1 MSEQRLRIAIQ
12 KSGRLSDGSF
22 DLLKSCG
29 LTVSRGRDKLYGR
42 VQELPIDVLLLRDD
56 DIPAFVADDACDIG
70 IVGQN
75 VFEEERLNETHDAPA
90 QEVMRLGFA
99 HCRLMLAA
107 PKEWTFNGASMLDG
121 KRIATSYPALTRV
134 WLEREGV
141 NARAVT
147 MKGSVEV
154 APRLKIADAVCDIV
168 STGATLDADE
178 RTRRRGIDR
187 MGEAG
192 IPVSVGIREPEAR
205 RAMAGFLSRVE
216 KARPFVTL
224 KLALSLDGCIAMAD
238 GSSQW
243 ITGDRARAHAHLER
257 ARSDAIL
264 VGAGTAKAD
273 RPTLDVRTDGLT
285 DRSPQPV
292 ILGNDPEMPAHWLE
306 ISEPAAIADLA
317 DINWLLVE
325 GGAQTAASFLQAGM
339 VDRLLLY
346 RAPIIIGG
354 GLSGI
359 GDIGLEK
366 LADAHGQ
373 WRRTDLRPLGQ
384 DVLEIYERAA

>member
-75 VFEEERLNETHDAPA
+75 VFEEERLNETHDSPA

-168 STGATLDADE
+168 STGATLDANGLKPVASVFE
-178 RTRRRGIDR
+178 S
-187 MGEAG
+187 EAILIRNARVFSAEKQAVFDALLKRISG
-192 IPVSVGIREPEAR
+192 VLTSRDAKYIMMNAPRSAVAAITEFLPGADAPTVLELAGSPDKVAIHAVCRESV
-205 RAMAGFLSRVE
+205 FWDTLE
-216 KARPFVTL
+216 KL
-224 KLALSLDGCIAMAD
+224 KNLGAS
-238 GSSQW
+238 
-243 ITGDRARAHAHLER
+243 
-257 ARSDAIL
+257 AIL
-264 VGAGTAKAD
+264 V
-273 RPTLDVRTDGLT
+273 L
-285 DRSPQPV
+285 
-292 ILGNDPEMPAHWLE
+292 
-306 ISEPAAIADLA
+306 
-317 DINWLLVE
+317 
-325 GGAQTAASFLQAGM
+325 
-339 VDRLLLY
+339 
-346 RAPIIIGG
+346 PI
-354 GLSGI
+354 
-359 GDIGLEK
+359 EK
-366 LADAHGQ
+366 MMA
-373 WRRTDLRPLGQ
+373 
-384 DVLEIYERAA
+384 